1 MRATI
6 WGCRGTLASPG
17 PETVR
22 YGGQTSCIAL
32 DLDDGS
38 LLILDAGTGIRR
50 LGMSLA
56 GRRLRRVDLLIT
68 HLHTDHIEGLRF
80 FTPFWDPDVDFRI
93 WGPPAPLKELDQRI
107 APYFSPPFFPVHLR
121 NIPCRPRFMETPAG
135 PWMIGSALVSAQLI
149 KHPGPAVGYR
159 IEEDGRSLAYLPD
172 HEPALG
178 QDLATIEDRWISG
191 LGLARDADL
200 LVHDGQYTD
209 AEYRTRVGWG
219 HSRTADSLMF
229 AERAGARRLVMFH
242 HDPLHTDEQLEAML
256 AETVRLPSASS
267 IPVELGSEGR
277 VFELASTVLS

>member
-22 YGGQTSCIAL
+22 YGGQTSCIVL

-50 LGMSLA
+50 YGMSLA
-56 GRRLRRVDLLIT
+56 GRHVRRVDLLIT

-80 FTPFWDPDVDFRI
+80 FPPFLDPTVEFRI
-93 WGPPAPLKELDQRI
+93 WGPPAPLKGLEQRL
-107 APYFSPPFFPVHLR
+107 APFFSPPFFPVHLR
-121 NIPCRPRFMETPAG
+121 NIPSRPRFLEVPTD
-135 PWMIGSALVSAQLI
+135 PWTIGSALVSAQSI

-159 IEEDGRSLAYLPD
+159 IEEAGRTVAYLPD

-178 QDLATIEDRWISG
+178 QDLATIESRWISG

-200 LVHDGQYTD
+200 LVHDGQYTAD
-209 AEYRTRVGWG
+209 EYETRVGWG
-219 HSRTADSLMF
+219 HSCTADALMF
-229 AERAGARRLVMFH
+229 AARAGARRLALFH
-242 HDPLHTDEQLEAML
+242 HDPLHTDEQLDAML
-256 AETVRLPSASS
+256 AETLELPAASS
-267 IPVELGSEGR
+267 IGVELGHEGR
-277 VFELASTVLS
+277 VFELTSTGVS

>member
-22 YGGQTSCIAL
+22 YGGQTSCIVL

-50 LGMSLA
+50 YGMSLA
-56 GRRLRRVDLLIT
+56 GRDVRRVDLLIT

-80 FTPFWDPDVDFRI
+80 FPPFLDPMVEFRI
-93 WGPPAPLKELDQRI
+93 WGPPAPLKGLEQRL
-107 APYFSPPFFPVHLR
+107 APFFSPPFFPVHLR
-121 NIPCRPRFMETPAG
+121 NIPSRPRFLEVPPD
-135 PWMIGSALVSAQLI
+135 PWTIGSALVSAQPI

-159 IEEDGRSLAYLPD
+159 IEEAGRALAYLPD

-200 LVHDGQYTD
+200 LVHDGQYT
-209 AEYRTRVGWG
+209 ATEYEARVGWG
-219 HSRTADSLMF
+219 HSRTADAVTF
-229 AERAGARRLVMFH
+229 AARAGARRLVLFH
-242 HDPLHTDEQLEAML
+242 HDPLHTDEQLDAML
-256 AETVRLPSASS
+256 AETLELPAASS
-267 IPVELGSEGR
+267 IGVELASEGR
-277 VFELASTVLS
+277 VFELA